1 MMGDATLDA
10 TVSTFE
16 TNINNIIS
24 KLKTANTGIKVFLC
38 TIIPSYAVPG
48 NTDYIAMNEK
58 IRQIANSTD
67 DVFLIDL
74 NAYSE
79 CQEGTPY
86 SYIHLTA
93 IGYQKMAAEIK
104 SLISY
109 TIKKNLS
116 KFNMVQFI
124 GTAYDIGT

>member
-1 MMGDATLDA
+1 MFNFLLSEAAKLANAT
-10 TVSTFE
+10 E
-16 TNINNIIS
+16 
-24 KLKTANTGIKVFLC
+24 
-38 TIIPSYAVPG
+38 
-48 NTDYIAMNEK
+48 
-58 IRQIANSTD
+58 

-74 NAYSE
+74 NEYSE
-79 CQEGTPY
+79 CKEGTPY

-104 SLISY
+104 SLVSY

-124 GTAYDIGT
+124 GTTYTYGSAG

>member
-1 MMGDATLDA
+1 M
-10 TVSTFE
+10 
-16 TNINNIIS
+16 
-24 KLKTANTGIKVFLC
+24 FLC
-38 TIIPSYAVPG
+38 TIIPSYAVQG
-48 NTDYIAMNEK
+48 DTNYAALNEK
-58 IRQIANSTD
+58 IREIANATE

-74 NAYSE
+74 NEYSE
-79 CQEGTPY
+79 CKEGTPY

-93 IGYQKMAAEIK
+93 LGYHKMAAEIK
-104 SLISY
+104 SLVSY